1 MHKFDW
7 YVGRAVLMS
16 TLAVLLLLVGL
27 DALTSV
33 VDETDDMGEGYGFG
47 NILVYV
53 GYTLPRRVHEFVPFA
68 ALIGA
73 LIGLGR
79 LATTSELVVM
89 RAAGVSLTGIAL
101 MALKPALLVAA
112 MGFSVGEFIAPHSE
126 QLAMSYRALAQRSE
140 SSVAGRFGAWNRD
153 GNTFVHVDAV
163 QRGGVAYGLTLLSFT
178 QDRRLSTMLVAE
190 RATHAGDHWM
200 LEQVQLT
207 QLDAE
212 QTRVEETTLRRW
224 DTAIT
229 RNCLPLM
236 WSRRRRCP
244 FCNCGPTPSI
254 SSSRVWFM
262 SISNWRFGAKCYSH
276 WPPSVWFWLR
286 CLSSLARCAR
296 VQWVRGSLSA

>member
-1 MHKFDW
+1 
-7 YVGRAVLMS
+7 
-16 TLAVLLLLVGL
+16 
-27 DALTSV
+27 
-33 VDETDDMGEGYGFG
+33 MGEGYGFG

-212 QTRVEETTLRRW
+212 QTRVEELHCAAGILRLP
-224 DTAIT
+224 
-229 RNCLPLM
+229 RNCSRLM

-244 FCNCGPTPSI
+244 FCNCGLCPVPQAAGYGLRRYRIGVLAQSI
-254 SSSRVWFM
+254 TAIGYPRSGSGCDVFYLWPVARGHHGCEGLYRRDC
-262 SISNWRFGAKCYSH
+262 WRG
-276 WPPSVWFWLR
+276 L
-286 CLSSLARCAR
+286 
-296 VQWVRGSLSA
+296 